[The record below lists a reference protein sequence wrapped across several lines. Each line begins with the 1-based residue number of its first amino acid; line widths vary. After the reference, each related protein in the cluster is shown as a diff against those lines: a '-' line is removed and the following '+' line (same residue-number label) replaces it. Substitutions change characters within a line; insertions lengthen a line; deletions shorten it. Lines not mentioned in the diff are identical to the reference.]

1 MSETADGRRSGDGSA
16 GDVDYG
22 EIGAS
27 YARFRRPDP
36 FIAARILDG
45 LGDARTILN
54 VGAGTGSYEPADRDV
69 TAVEPS
75 ASMRTQRPA
84 RLGAAVDAV
93 AEDLP
98 FADSSFDASMA
109 IVTVHQWRD
118 LEKGL
123 AEMRRVTRGPVVLLV
138 CDPARMREYW
148 LNDYIPEVRA
158 VEASRFPPIPRIAAA
173 LGPKVEVTGVP
184 VPLDCRDGF
193 NEAYYGR
200 PEALLDPEARLAC
213 SSWSLVP
220 EAAVERFVRHLSA
233 DLASGRWDEAHGHL
247 RSQPFF
253 DGPLRL
259 VVGKPPRAARL
270 TRLRNEPTPRVRSAS
285 GEGDRAS
292 RGLSTHRRT
301 R

>member
-1 MSETADGRRSGDGSA
+1 MNDARYEDGSA

-27 YARFRRPDP
+27 YGRFRQPEP
-36 FIAARILDG
+36 AIAAQILEA
-45 LGDARTILN
+45 LGDARTVLN
-54 VGAGTGSYEPADRDV
+54 VGAGTGSYEPTGREV

-75 ASMRTQRPA
+75 ASMRAQRPSS
-84 RLGAAVDAV
+84 LSVAVDAV

-98 FADSSFDASMA
+98 FEDSSFDASMA
-109 IVTVHQWRD
+109 TVTVHQWSD

-138 CDPARMREYW
+138 CDPARMKDYW

-158 VEASRFPPIPRIAAA
+158 VEASRFPPIQRIATA
-173 LGPKVEVTGVP
+173 LGAPVEVSSVP
-184 VPLDCRDGF
+184 IPLNCRDGF

-220 EAAVERFVRHLSA
+220 KPAVERFVHDLSS
-233 DLASGRWDEAHGHL
+233 DLASGLWDVKHGHL

-259 VVGKPPRAARL
+259 VVGKRA
-270 TRLRNEPTPRVRSAS
+270 
-285 GEGDRAS
+285 
-292 RGLSTHRRT
+292 
-301 R
+301 